1 MIRQHDLPL
10 GQTSPQWLKGLLA
23 LVPHP
28 LPWQL
33 KEGRRPGRLKAGA
46 APRPCSPIPGA
57 SSGHK
62 SAWRL
67 PFLLCIPLNRAV
79 LVKNLPRPLP
89 LALCP
94 RAVGGAP
101 ASLVGAG
108 QTCASLAALAALS
121 LTGDRRIVL
130 RRGRQL
136 GAPAHPLSSSP
147 GAWGVGGGER
157 LVAGAPGTLKTPAR
171 RVSAG
176 GGRQAGC
183 RCGRPR
189 VRGPEGESQSRPV
202 GPESSRNAGGR
213 RVRPQ
218 IRRAGLQ
225 PPRGAAAWP
234 PPSYLAR
241 RDKDACAAFGSFKLP
256 RLSDCEETAGPTQG
270 ESAVSSRQELFR
282 V

>member
-1 MIRQHDLPL
+1 MLRDNRAARPRPQADFPAVAEGL
-10 GQTSPQWLKGLLA
+10 TSPCAPSPPVAAG
-23 LVPHP
+23 
-28 LPWQL
+28 
-33 KEGRRPGRLKAGA
+33 GRQERLKAEA
-46 APRPCSPIPGA
+46 ALISGCSPISGA

-67 PFLLCIPLNRAV
+67 PFLLCVLLDRAV

-101 ASLVGAG
+101 ASLVGAR

-136 GAPAHPLSSSP
+136 GAPAHPLSSSR
-147 GAWGVGGGER
+147 GGGR

-183 RCGRPR
+183 WCGRPR
-189 VRGPEGESQSRPV
+189 VRGPEGEPQSRPV

-213 RVRPQ
+213 Q
-218 IRRAGLQ
+218 KES
-225 PPRGAAAWP
+225 AAADKAGGPATTSRGGGLTPSLLPGAERPRRLRRLWKFQVTSFVRLRGNSWP
-234 PPSYLAR
+234 HTR
-241 RDKDACAAFGSFKLP
+241 RISRA
-256 RLSDCEETAGPTQG
+256 
-270 ESAVSSRQELFR
+270 SSRQELFR